1 MEESS
6 FHISFDDKE
15 YAYEG
20 DSYNRIVSRPT
31 INLTGSLYE
40 GGTKEKGEKEIERLS
55 MLNRGRKQDAL

>member
-40 GGTKEKGEKEIERLS
+40 GGTKEIERLTV
-55 MLNRGRKQDAL
+55 LNRGRKQDAL